1 MEQQSNKTSRA
12 ATRDKPPIVNF
23 SGLNHYF
30 GLGETRRQVLY
41 DVHLAMYP
49 GEIVI
54 MTGPSGSG
62 KTSLLVLAGGLRQVQ
77 EGSLNVLDREMRGL
91 SARELV
97 EIRRSI
103 GFVFQFHNLFESLT
117 AIENVQLALDL
128 HSYSTHEKRDRAAD
142 ILTKLGLE
150 HRMHY
155 KPSSLSGGQKQRVA
169 VARALVNKPRIIL
182 ADEPTAALDK
192 ESGRIVVSLLQ
203 EHARAADATIILVTH
218 DNRILDVA
226 DRIVTLID
234 GRIASRVEV
243 GESILICE
251 FLKKCPVF
259 AQQTPSELTEI
270 AQKMSYEKHPP
281 GGVIFHQGDEGDKFY
296 LIREGQVEVLIDGPE
311 GSKPDGPKVVA
322 RLEKG
327 NIFGE
332 TSLLKHQPRNAT
344 IRAVDEV
351 ELCVLGRDDFQAA
364 MERSVSFRDQLLR
377 TYAGRS

>member
-1 MEQQSNKTSRA
+1 MEQQSNTTDRA
-12 ATRDKPPIVNF
+12 AARGKSPIVSF

-30 GLGETRRQVLY
+30 GLGDTRRQVLY
-41 DVHLAMYP
+41 DVDLAMYP

-62 KTSLLVLAGGLRQVQ
+62 KTSLLVLAGGLRGVQ
-77 EGSLNVLDREMRGL
+77 DGSLNVLGQELRGL

-103 GFVFQFHNLFESLT
+103 GFIFQFHNLFESLT

-128 HSYSTHEKRDRAAD
+128 HSYSTREKRDRAAD

-192 ESGRIVVSLLQ
+192 ESGRIVVNLLQ
-203 EHARAADATIILVTH
+203 EHAREADATIILVTH
-218 DNRILDVA
+218 DNRILDAA

-251 FLKKCPVF
+251 FLKKCAVF
-259 AQQTPSELTEI
+259 AHQSPSELTEV
-270 AQKMSYEKHPP
+270 AQKMAYEKHPP
-281 GGVIFHQGDEGDKFY
+281 GDVIFHQGDEGDKFY
-296 LIREGQVEVLIDGPE
+296 LIREGQVEVVINGHNGPR
-311 GSKPDGPKVVA
+311 VVA

-344 IRAVDEV
+344 VRAVDEV
-351 ELCVLGRDDFQAA
+351 EVYVLGRDDFHAA
-364 MERSVSFRDQLLR
+364 MEKSVSFRDQLLR

>member
-1 MEQQSNKTSRA
+1 LEQQSNKTGRA
-12 ATRDKPPIVNF
+12 AASGKLHNLSF

-30 GLGETRRQVLY
+30 GLGDARRQVLY

-49 GEIVI
+49 SEIVI

-77 EGSLNVLDREMRGL
+77 EGSLNVLGREMRGL

-103 GFVFQFHNLFESLT
+103 GFIFQFHNLFESLT
-117 AIENVQLALDL
+117 ALENVQLALDL
-128 HSYSTHEKRDRAAD
+128 HSYSTREKRDRAAEM
-142 ILTKLGLE
+142 LTKLGLAD
-150 HRMHY
+150 RMHY
-155 KPSSLSGGQKQRVA
+155 KPGSLSGGQKQRVA

-203 EHARAADATIILVTH
+203 EHARTADATIILVTH

-259 AQQTPSELTEI
+259 AHQSPSELTEV
-270 AQKMSYEKHPP
+270 AQKMAYEKYPP
-281 GGVIFHQGDEGDKFY
+281 GGVIFHQGEEGNKFF
-296 LIREGQVEVLIDGPE
+296 LIREGQVEVVINGHNGPR
-311 GSKPDGPKVVA
+311 VVA

-344 IRAVDEV
+344 VRAVDEV
-351 ELCVLGRDDFQAA
+351 EVYVLGRDDFHAA
-364 MERSVSFRDQLLR
+364 MEKSVSFRDQLLR

>member
-1 MEQQSNKTSRA
+1 MRTSLERPSNKTGRA
-12 ATRDKPPIVNF
+12 ATRGQPPIVNF

-30 GLGETRRQVLY
+30 GLGDTRRQVLY

-77 EGSLNVLDREMRGL
+77 EGSLQVLDREMRGL
-91 SARELV
+91 SAQELV

-103 GFVFQFHNLFESLT
+103 GFIFQFHNLFESLT
-117 AIENVQLALDL
+117 ALENVQLALDL
-128 HSYSTHEKRDRAAD
+128 HSYSTREKRDRAAD

-150 HRMHY
+150 HRMHF

-169 VARALVNKPRIIL
+169 VARALVNRPRIIL

-234 GRIASRVEV
+234 GRIASHVEV
-243 GESILICE
+243 SESVLICE

-259 AQQTPSELTEI
+259 AQQTPSELTEV
-270 AQKMSYEKHPP
+270 AQKMAYEKYPN
-281 GGVIFHQGDEGDKFY
+281 GEVIFHQGDEGDKFY
-296 LIREGQVEVLIDGPE
+296 LIREGQVEVLIDGP
-311 GSKPDGPKVVA
+311 DGPRVVA

-332 TSLLKHQPRNAT
+332 MSLLKHQPRNAT
-344 IRAVDEV
+344 VRAVDEV

>member
-1 MEQQSNKTSRA
+1 LEQHSNKIGRA
-12 ATRDKPPIVNF
+12 AAGGKLPSVSF

-30 GLGETRRQVLY
+30 GQGEARRQVLY

-77 EGSLNVLDREMRGL
+77 EGSLNVLGREMHGL

-103 GFVFQFHNLFESLT
+103 GFIFQFHNLFESLT
-117 AIENVQLALDL
+117 ALENVQLALDL
-128 HSYSTHEKRDRAAD
+128 HPYSTREKRDRAAD

-150 HRMHY
+150 DRMHY

-169 VARALVNKPRIIL
+169 VARALVNKPLIIL

-259 AQQTPSELTEI
+259 AHQSPSELTEV
-270 AQKMSYEKHPP
+270 AQKMAYEKYPP
-281 GGVIFHQGDEGDKFY
+281 GGVIFHQGEEGNKFF
-296 LIREGQVEVLIDGPE
+296 LIREGQVEVVINGHNGPR
-311 GSKPDGPKVVA
+311 VVA

-344 IRAVDEV
+344 VRAVDEV
-351 ELCVLGRDDFQAA
+351 EVYVLGRDDFHAA
-364 MERSVSFRDQLLR
+364 MEKSVSFRDQLLR

>member
-1 MEQQSNKTSRA
+1 MEQQSNKTDRA
-12 ATRDKPPIVNF
+12 AARGQSPSVNF
-23 SGLNHYF
+23 SGVNHYF

-62 KTSLLVLAGGLRQVQ
+62 KTTLLVLAGGLRAVQ
-77 EGSLNVLDREMRGL
+77 DGSLNVLSREMRGL
-91 SARELV
+91 SARDLV

-103 GFVFQFHNLFESLT
+103 GFIFQFHNLFESLT

-128 HSYSTHEKRDRAAD
+128 HSYSPRKKRELAAD
-142 ILTKLGLE
+142 ILIKLGLE
-150 HRMHY
+150 HRMYY
-155 KPSSLSGGQKQRVA
+155 KPGSLSGGQKQRVA

-192 ESGRIVVSLLQ
+192 ESGRIVVNLLQ

-234 GRIASRVEV
+234 GRIVSHVEV
-243 GESILICE
+243 GETNLICE
-251 FLKKCPVF
+251 FLRKCSVF
-259 AQQTPSELTEI
+259 AHQSPSELTEI
-270 AQKMSYEKHPP
+270 AQKMAYEKCPP
-281 GGVIFHQGDEGDKFY
+281 REVIFQQGDEGDKFY
-296 LIREGQVEVLIDGPE
+296 LIREGHVEVLIDGP
-311 GSKPDGPKVVA
+311 DGLQLI
-322 RLEKG
+322 RTLNTG
-327 NIFGE
+327 DIFGE
-332 TSLLKHQPRNAT
+332 KALLNDQPRSAT
-344 IRAVDEV
+344 VRTVDEV
-351 ELCVLGRDDFQAA
+351 ELYVLGRDDFRAA
-364 MERSVSFRDQLLR
+364 IERSVSFRDQLLR

>member
-1 MEQQSNKTSRA
+1 MRTHVQRHSNKTGRVA
-12 ATRDKPPIVNF
+12 IGGKLPIVDF
-23 SGLNHYF
+23 SGVNHYF
-30 GLGETRRQVLY
+30 GLGDTRRQVLY

-62 KTSLLVLAGGLRQVQ
+62 KTSLLVLAGGLRRVQ
-77 EGSLNVLDREMRGL
+77 EGSLHVLDRQMRGL
-91 SARELV
+91 SVRELV

-103 GFVFQFHNLFESLT
+103 GFIFQFHNLFESLT

-128 HSYSTHEKRDRAAD
+128 HSYSTREKRDRAAE
-142 ILTKLGLE
+142 ILTKVGLE
-150 HRMHY
+150 DRMHY
-155 KPSSLSGGQKQRVA
+155 KPGLLSGGQKQRVA
-169 VARALVNKPRIIL
+169 VARALVTEPRIIL

-226 DRIVTLID
+226 DRIVTLVD

-251 FLKKCPVF
+251 FLKKCPIF

-270 AQKMSYEKHPP
+270 AQKMAYEKFPR
-281 GGVIFHQGDEGDKFY
+281 GGVVFRQGDEGDKFY
-296 LIREGQVEVLIDGPE
+296 LIREGQVEVLIDGPD
-311 GSKPDGPKVVA
+311 GLKPVA
-322 RLEKG
+322 RLEQG

-351 ELCVLGRDDFQAA
+351 ELCVLGREDFQAA

>member
-1 MEQQSNKTSRA
+1 MEPQSQLLGRSPVNGKS
-12 ATRDKPPIVNF
+12 PIVNF
-23 SGLNHYF
+23 SGINHYF
-30 GLGETRRQVLY
+30 GVGDTRRQVLY
-41 DVHLAMYP
+41 DVNLAMYP

-62 KTSLLVLAGGLRQVQ
+62 KTTLLVLAGGLRAVQV
-77 EGSLNVLDREMRGL
+77 GNLNVLGREMHGL

-97 EIRRSI
+97 EVRRSI
-103 GFVFQFHNLFESLT
+103 GFIFQFHNLFESLT

-128 HSYSTHEKRDRAAD
+128 HSYSPRQKRELAAD
-142 ILTKLGLE
+142 MLTKLGLE

-155 KPSSLSGGQKQRVA
+155 KPGSLSGGQKQRVA

-192 ESGRIVVSLLQ
+192 ESGRIVVNLLQ

-234 GRIASRVEV
+234 GRILSRVDV
-243 GESILICE
+243 GETNLICE

-259 AQQTPSELTEI
+259 SHQSPSELTEV
-270 AQKMSYEKHPP
+270 AQKMNYEKFPA
-281 GGVIFHQGDEGDKFY
+281 GQFVFQQGDEGDKFY
-296 LIREGQVEVLIDGPE
+296 LIRAGQVEVLIDGP
-311 GSKPDGPKVVA
+311 DGRKLIRTLQTGDV
-322 RLEKG
+322 
-327 NIFGE
+327 FGE
-332 TSLLKHQPRNAT
+332 QSLIKHVPRSAT
-344 IRAVDEV
+344 IRTINEV
-351 ELCVLGRDDFQAA
+351 ELYVLGRDDFQAA
-364 MERSVSFRDQLLR
+364 IERSVSFRDQLLR

>member
-1 MEQQSNKTSRA
+1 MELRSNETGRA
-12 ATRDKPPIVNF
+12 AARGRPPIVNF

-30 GLGETRRQVLY
+30 GLGETRRQVLF
-41 DVHLAMYP
+41 DVQLAMYP

-62 KTSLLVLAGGLRQVQ
+62 KTSLLVLAGGLRGVQ
-77 EGSLNVLDREMRGL
+77 EGSLNVLGREMRGL
-91 SARELV
+91 SARDLV

-103 GFVFQFHNLFESLT
+103 GFIFQFHNLFESLT

-128 HSYSTHEKRDRAAD
+128 HSYSTREKRNRAAD
-142 ILTKLGLE
+142 ILTKLGLAD
-150 HRMHY
+150 RMEY

-169 VARALVNKPRIIL
+169 VARALVNKPRVIL

-203 EHARAADATIILVTH
+203 EHARTADATIILVTH

-243 GESILICE
+243 GESILISE

-259 AQQTPSELTEI
+259 AHQSPSELTEI
-270 AQKMSYEKHPP
+270 AQKMAYEKYPP
-281 GGVIFHQGDEGDKFY
+281 GAVIFHQGDEGDKFY
-296 LIREGQVEVLIDGPE
+296 LIREGQVEVLIDGT
-311 GSKPDGPKVVA
+311 SGPIRVA
-322 RLEKG
+322 TLEQG
-327 NIFGE
+327 NVFGE
-332 TSLLKHQPRNAT
+332 TSLLKHRPRNAT
-344 IRAVDEV
+344 IRAVAEV
-351 ELCVLGRDDFQAA
+351 ELCVLGRDDFEAA
-364 MERSVSFRDQLLR
+364 MEKSVSFRDQLLR

>member
-1 MEQQSNKTSRA
+1 MEQQSNKTGRA
-12 ATRDKPPIVNF
+12 AARGDSPIVNF

-30 GLGETRRQVLY
+30 GLGDTRRQVLY

-77 EGSLNVLDREMRGL
+77 EGSLEVLGREMRGL
-91 SARELV
+91 GARELV
-97 EIRRSI
+97 EIRRNI
-103 GFVFQFHNLFESLT
+103 GFIFQFHNLFESLT
-117 AIENVQLALDL
+117 AIENVELALDL
-128 HSYSTHEKRDRAAD
+128 HSYSSREKRDLAAE

-155 KPSSLSGGQKQRVA
+155 KPDLLSGGQKQRVA
-169 VARALVNKPRIIL
+169 VARALVTKPRIIL

-203 EHARAADATIILVTH
+203 EHARAAAATIILVTH
-218 DNRILDVA
+218 DNRILNVA

-234 GRIASRVEV
+234 GRIASRVDV

-251 FLKKCPVF
+251 FLRNCPVF
-259 AQQTPSELTEI
+259 SHHSPSELTEI
-270 AQKMSYEKHPP
+270 AQKMAYEKYPP
-281 GGVIFHQGDEGDKFY
+281 RGVIFHQGDAGDKFY
-296 LIREGQVEVLIDGPE
+296 LIREGQVEVLIDGP
-311 GSKPDGPKVVA
+311 DGPQVVA

-332 TSLLKHQPRNAT
+332 TSLLRHQPRNAT
-344 IRAVDEV
+344 VRAVDEV
-351 ELCVLGRDDFQAA
+351 ELYVLGRNDFEAA
-364 MERSVSFRDQLLR
+364 MEKSVSFRDQLLR

>member
-1 MEQQSNKTSRA
+1 LEPQSNSTGRA
-12 ATRDKPPIVNF
+12 AANGKPPIVKF

-30 GLGETRRQVLY
+30 GLGDARRQVLY
-41 DVHLAMYP
+41 DVDLAMYP

-62 KTSLLVLAGGLRQVQ
+62 KTTLLVLAGGLRTVQ
-77 EGSLNVLDREMRGL
+77 EGSLNVLAHEMRGL
-91 SARELV
+91 SVHELV

-103 GFVFQFHNLFESLT
+103 GFIFQFHNLFESLT

-128 HSYSTHEKRDRAAD
+128 HPYSTREKRERAVD

-155 KPSSLSGGQKQRVA
+155 KPGSLSGGQKQRVA

-192 ESGRIVVSLLQ
+192 ESGRIVVNLLQ

-234 GRIASRVEV
+234 GRIVSRVEV
-243 GESILICE
+243 DETNLICE
-251 FLKKCPVF
+251 FLRKCSVF
-259 AQQTPSELTEI
+259 ANQSPSELTEI
-270 AQKMSYEKHPP
+270 AQKMAYEKYPP
-281 GGVIFHQGDEGDKFY
+281 REVIFHQDDPGDKFY
-296 LIREGQVEVLIDGPE
+296 LIREGQVEVWIAGADGDKLI
-311 GSKPDGPKVVA
+311 
-322 RLEKG
+322 RTMTKG
-327 NIFGE
+327 DVFGE
-332 TSLLKHQPRNAT
+332 IALLKDQPRSAT
-344 IRAVDEV
+344 VRAVDEV
-351 ELCVLGRDDFQAA
+351 EFYVLRRDDFRVAL
-364 MERSVSFRDQLLR
+364 ERSVSFRDQLLR

>member
-1 MEQQSNKTSRA
+1 MEPQSNKTGRA
-12 ATRDKPPIVNF
+12 AANGQAPVVKF

-30 GLGETRRQVLY
+30 GLGDTRRQVLH
-41 DVHLAMYP
+41 DVDLAMYP

-62 KTSLLVLAGGLRQVQ
+62 KTTLLVLAGGLRAVQ

-103 GFVFQFHNLFESLT
+103 GFIFQFHNLFESLT

-128 HSYSTHEKRDRAAD
+128 HSYSTREKRDRAAD

-150 HRMHY
+150 NRMHY
-155 KPSSLSGGQKQRVA
+155 KPGSLSGGQKQRVA

-192 ESGRIVVSLLQ
+192 ESGRIVVNLLQ

-234 GRIASRVEV
+234 GRILSHVEV
-243 GESILICE
+243 GETNLICE
-251 FLKKCPVF
+251 FLRKCPVF
-259 AQQTPSELTEI
+259 AHQSPSELTEI
-270 AQKMSYEKHPP
+270 AQKMAYEKIPP
-281 GGVIFHQGDEGDKFY
+281 GEVIFQQGDEGDKFY
-296 LIREGQVEVLIDGPE
+296 LIREGHAEVLIDGP
-311 GSKPDGPKVVA
+311 DGLNRV
-322 RLEKG
+322 RTLERG
-327 NIFGE
+327 DIFGE
-332 TSLLKHQPRNAT
+332 MSLLNDQPRSAT
-344 IRAVDEV
+344 VRAVDAV
-351 ELCVLGRDDFQAA
+351 ELYVLGRDDFRAA
-364 MERSVSFRDQLLR
+364 IERSVSFRDQLLR

>member
-1 MEQQSNKTSRA
+1 MRTDLEQPSNKTGRA
-12 ATRDKPPIVNF
+12 AARGKPPSVNF

-62 KTSLLVLAGGLRQVQ
+62 KTSLLVLAGGLRKVQ
-77 EGSLNVLDREMRGL
+77 EGSLSVLDREMRGL

-103 GFVFQFHNLFESLT
+103 GFIFQFHNLFESLT
-117 AIENVQLALDL
+117 ALENVQLALDL
-128 HSYSTHEKRDRAAD
+128 HSYSTREKRDRAAD

-259 AQQTPSELTEI
+259 AQQSPSELTEI
-270 AQKMSYEKHPP
+270 AQKWHTKSIRPAESFFVKGTRGTSFISFAKAWCRSSSMGRP
-281 GGVIFHQGDEGDKFY
+281 GPNKT
-296 LIREGQVEVLIDGPE
+296 GPE
-311 GSKPDGPKVVA
+311 WSPSSK
-322 RLEKG
+322 KG
-327 NIFGE
+327 
-332 TSLLKHQPRNAT
+332 TSLAKHH
-344 IRAVDEV
+344 
-351 ELCVLGRDDFQAA
+351 C
-364 MERSVSFRDQLLR
+364 
-377 TYAGRS
+377 

>member
-1 MEQQSNKTSRA
+1 MEQQWNQTGRA
-12 ATRDKPPIVNF
+12 DTKGMPPIVNF
-23 SGLNHYF
+23 SGLNHFF

-41 DVHLAMYP
+41 DIDLAMYP

-62 KTSLLVLAGGLRQVQ
+62 KTTLLVLAGGLRSVQ
-77 EGSLNVLDREMRGL
+77 NGSLNVLGREMRGL

-103 GFVFQFHNLFESLT
+103 GFIFQFHNLFESLT

-128 HSYSTHEKRDRAAD
+128 HSYSTRQKRDLAAD

-203 EHARAADATIILVTH
+203 EHASAADATIILVTH

-234 GRIASRVEV
+234 GRIVSRVDV
-243 GESILICE
+243 GETNLICE
-251 FLKKCPVF
+251 FLRNCPVF
-259 AQQTPSELTEI
+259 GHQSPSELTEI
-270 AQKMSYEKHPP
+270 AQKMAHEKYPP
-281 GGVIFHQGDEGDKFY
+281 GEIIFHQGDEGDKFY
-296 LIREGQVEVLIDGPE
+296 LIREGQVEVLIDGPA
-311 GSKPDGPKVVA
+311 GLQLV
-322 RLEKG
+322 RTLEKG

-332 TSLLKHQPRNAT
+332 MSLLQDQPRSAT
-344 IRAVDEV
+344 LRTVDEV
-351 ELCVLGRDDFQAA
+351 DLYVLSRDDFHAA